1 MLERKILILGKIA
14 LHLHLQMSEL
24 KAKRCI
30 FFWSHSW
37 LVAELDQEV
46 IFTFLSITSVFYYTT
61 YYNILLYW
69 IFDIRFKNFL
79 KGLNLHPLFYHQD
92 LQKDHQEL

>member
-30 FFWSHSW
+30 FF
-37 LVAELDQEV
+37 
-46 IFTFLSITSVFYYTT
+46 
-61 YYNILLYW
+61 
-69 IFDIRFKNFL
+69 
-79 KGLNLHPLFYHQD
+79 
-92 LQKDHQEL
+92 

>member
-46 IFTFLSITSVFYYTT
+46 IFTFLWITSVFYYTT
-61 YYNILLYW
+61 YYNILFNNY
-69 IFDIRFKNFL
+69 IYPTFK
-79 KGLNLHPLFYHQD
+79 KYIQ
-92 LQKDHQEL
+92 